1 MTVICYIEV
10 IFKAGLTV
18 SNLVRTA
25 HFLVQPPSPGTLSQM
40 HNKTKSLGIT
50 KQKGLN
56 RKTNIC

>member
-1 MTVICYIEV
+1 
-10 IFKAGLTV
+10 
-18 SNLVRTA
+18 
-25 HFLVQPPSPGTLSQM
+25 LVQPPSPGTLSQM